1 MEQEISNLSVK
12 FFTIVIPIDVGIMN
26 LVWQNIPLKRQT
38 LQYTALDIKK
48 LKNVVEQTLVQT
60 Y

>member
-12 FFTIVIPIDVGIMN
+12 FFTIVIRIDVGIMN

-60 Y
+60 S

>member
-12 FFTIVIPIDVGIMN
+12 FFTIVIGIDVGIMN

-60 Y
+60 S